1 MRVLISLS
9 LILSSILSFSFA
21 NPALAE
27 ESEGYQ
33 KPNLDFEN
41 PDTLIDPIEGVK
53 NKHYVRRAI
62 LSAMAKNTSR
72 FDFERPYINHLMGFS
87 AVFQRTLFTKYVTGV
102 QGLSVGYITEGGHGF
117 EGGFEFA
124 SVSNIFAGY
133 RHIFRPETF
142 SLWPFLGAGLGTE
155 VTGMRFADGPP
166 QAPQYDGMRQ
176 MAFGTLGFLVPLVDI
191 GIKAEA
197 RFNFYGTDRLVLST
211 GIGVIV
217 FL

>member
-1 MRVLISLS
+1 MR
-9 LILSSILSFSFA
+9 LSFYSPCLIALALCFSVL

-27 ESEGYQ
+27 EKPDYQ

-41 PDTLIDPIEGVK
+41 PDTLIDPVEGVR
-53 NKHYVRRAI
+53 NKDFVRRAI
-62 LSAMAKNTSR
+62 LSSMAKHTSR

-87 AVFQRTLFTKYVTGV
+87 AVFQKTLFTKYVTGV

-117 EGGFEFA
+117 EAGFEFA
-124 SVSNIFAGY
+124 SISNIFAGY
-133 RHIFRPETF
+133 RRIFRPDSF
-142 SLWPFLGAGLGTE
+142 SLWPFFGGGLGTE
-155 VTGMRFADGPP
+155 VVGMRFADGPT
-166 QAPQYDGMRQ
+166 QAPEYSGMKQ

-197 RFNFYGTDRLVLST
+197 RFNFYGTDRLALST
-211 GIGVIV
+211 GIGVIL